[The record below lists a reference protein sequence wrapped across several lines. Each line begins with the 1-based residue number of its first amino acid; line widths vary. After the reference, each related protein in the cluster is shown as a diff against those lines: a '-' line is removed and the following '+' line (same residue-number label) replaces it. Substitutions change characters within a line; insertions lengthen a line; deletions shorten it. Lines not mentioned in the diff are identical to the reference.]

1 MFGQVKEKFQT
12 IFKNIRGAGKI
23 TDSNIHETVRQI
35 RRTLIDADVNFKVV
49 KTFISRIEKKVLGTK
64 VLNSIKPGE
73 QFIKVIRDELAD
85 LLGSEKNELVL
96 NGQPSSIVL
105 LAGLQGAGKTT
116 TAGKLALMLKNE
128 GRSVLLVAA
137 DIHRPAAVSQLM
149 KLGKKID
156 VSVYSEDEKDP
167 LVICRNAIEK
177 SYLMNNDVII
187 IDTAGRLHIDNQMMK
202 EVKSIAKE
210 HDPDE
215 ILFVVDGMTG
225 QDAVRSAT
233 AFDKMLPLSGVV
245 LTKMDGDTRGGA
257 AVSIMEV
264 TGVPIKFIG
273 NSESLGGIEL
283 FDPNR
288 IADRILG
295 FGDIVSLVEKA
306 QKAFDDDDIEKMNN
320 RLSGGNFD
328 LNDFN
333 AQLRQLKKMG
343 PINQILGLMPGMD
356 SKIMKQLTMDD
367 RQLNWTEAII
377 NSMTINERKK
387 PENINGSRRLRI
399 SKGSGRSV
407 QEVNALLK
415 QFYQLKK
422 MMKKMKN
429 YNKSKLPGMADFGKF

>member
-12 IFKNIRGAGKI
+12 IFKNIRGVGKI

-73 QFIKVIRDELAD
+73 QFIKIIRDELAD

-116 TAGKLALMLKNE
+116 TAGKLALMLKNL
-128 GRSVLLVAA
+128 GKSVLLVAA
-137 DIHRPAAVSQLM
+137 DVHRPAAVSQLM

-156 VSVYSEDEKDP
+156 VPVYSENVKDP
-167 LVICRNAIEK
+167 LAICRNAVEK
-177 SYLMNNDVII
+177 SFSMNNDVII
-187 IDTAGRLHIDNQMMK
+187 IDTAGRLHIDDQMME

-210 HDPDE
+210 HNPDE

-225 QDAVRSAT
+225 QDAVKSAT

-273 NSESLGGIEL
+273 NSESLEGIEL

-295 FGDIVSLVEKA
+295 FGDIISLVEKA
-306 QKAFDDDDIEKMNN
+306 QKTFDDENIEEINN
-320 RLSGGNFD
+320 RLNAGKFD

-333 AQLRQLKKMG
+333 VQLRQLKKMG
-343 PINQILGLMPGMD
+343 SMNQILGLMPGMD

-377 NSMTINERKK
+377 NSMTLNERKK

-429 YNKSKLPGMADFGKF
+429 YNKFKLPGMADFGKF

>member
-12 IFKNIRGAGKI
+12 IFKNIRGVGKI

-156 VSVYSEDEKDP
+156 VAVYSEDEKDP

-283 FDPNR
+283 FDPKR

-306 QKAFDDDDIEKMNN
+306 QKAFDDDNIEKMKN

-429 YNKSKLPGMADFGKF
+429 YNKFKLPGMADFGKF

>member
-12 IFKNIRGAGKI
+12 IFKNIRGVGKI

-73 QFIKVIRDELAD
+73 QFIKIIRDELAD

-116 TAGKLALMLKNE
+116 TAGKLALMLKDL
-128 GRSVLLVAA
+128 GKSVLLVAA
-137 DIHRPAAVSQLM
+137 DVHRPAAVSQLI

-156 VSVYSEDEKDP
+156 VPVYSENVKDS
-167 LVICRNAIEK
+167 LAICRNAIEK
-177 SYLMNNDVII
+177 SFSMNNDVII
-187 IDTAGRLHIDNQMMK
+187 IDTAGRLHIDDQMME

-210 HDPDE
+210 HNPNE

-225 QDAVRSAT
+225 QDAVKSAT

-273 NSESLGGIEL
+273 NSESLEGIEL

-295 FGDIVSLVEKA
+295 FGDIISLVEKA
-306 QKAFDDDDIEKMNN
+306 QKTFDDENIEEINN
-320 RLSGGNFD
+320 RLNAGKFD

-333 AQLRQLKKMG
+333 VQLRQLKKMG
-343 PINQILGLMPGMD
+343 SMNQILGLMPGMD

-377 NSMTINERKK
+377 NSMTLNERKK

-429 YNKSKLPGMADFGKF
+429 YNKFKLPGMADFGKF

>member
-156 VSVYSEDEKDP
+156 VAVYSEDEKDP

-273 NSESLGGIEL
+273 NSESLEGIEL
-283 FDPNR
+283 FDPKR

-306 QKAFDDDDIEKMNN
+306 QKAFDDDNIEKMNN

-429 YNKSKLPGMADFGKF
+429 YNKFKLPGMADFGKF

>member
-12 IFKNIRGAGKI
+12 IFKNIRGVGKI

-73 QFIKVIRDELAD
+73 QFIKIIRDELAD

-96 NGQPSSIVL
+96 NSQPSSIVL

-116 TAGKLALMLKNE
+116 TAGKLALMLKNL
-128 GRSVLLVAA
+128 GKSVLLVAA
-137 DIHRPAAVSQLM
+137 DVHRPAAVNQLM

-156 VSVYSEDEKDP
+156 VPVYSNNVKDP
-167 LVICRNAIEK
+167 LAICRNAIEK
-177 SYLMNNDVII
+177 SFSMNYDVII
-187 IDTAGRLHIDNQMMK
+187 IDTAGRLHIDDQMME

-273 NSESLGGIEL
+273 NSESLEGIEL

-295 FGDIVSLVEKA
+295 FGDIISLVEKA
-306 QKAFDDDDIEKMNN
+306 QKTFDDENIEEMNN
-320 RLSGGNFD
+320 RLSAGKFD

-333 AQLRQLKKMG
+333 VQLGQLKKMG
-343 PINQILGLMPGMD
+343 PMNQILGLMPGMD

-377 NSMTINERKK
+377 NSMTLNERKK

-429 YNKSKLPGMADFGKF
+429 YNKFKLPGMADFGKF